1 MADIY
6 YKSCNIHKLKIIKED
21 LNGNEISSMGVL
33 GEDVQEAQL
42 AVGSP
47 SQFGGMSISE
57 SLLSPSMTGNLII
70 LGVGDIIDN
79 FNFTGNEKIELDF
92 ESAVEDVQ
100 ARKTATFYVY
110 EFVELQSPTTT
121 TRTSGG
127 QQLRYYQ
134 LKFSSKQAV
143 KYYESEIPF
152 AGDTE
157 FMGKI
162 AGNDADGSPGL
173 IDYLAGKYFSD
184 EPFEIEDTQNSIW
197 IRGNNLSLPQ
207 RKPVISMA
215 LMELINYA
223 ASFSVRKENPNA
235 CLYFFWQDFDGW
247 HYKSH
252 EALLGEEAEQLSTG
266 KNSYS
271 VSSNELDPFRI
282 KKLVDDSGMSFTRN
296 MSDRSAFLGRYTI
309 VKPNYFDPYA
319 RFLFDDEKYLY
330 KTYEYNYQ
338 EDKEKWKKLESYHL
352 IPDDFEL
359 VQTEAHKNYDDIWG
373 WSDKG
378 KYNENSDMEYIRGLT
393 SEYPNELWQNY
404 LDMSELNIE
413 TLKKIKREIKAP
425 VSQALDEYRRKRDLK
440 EKWNIYKYSV
450 CCIADDQDEL
460 KSVLITDYYPIA
472 KNIFRYEWK
481 EIELIPKIELL
492 NFMGLT
498 ADPIFAVT
506 DDDEILDWY
515 GASVGT
521 INNITVPGLENVNT
535 GEDLILKDLH
545 GIANIRGSDDS
556 VFDSIPSNLRA
567 AIFGNLTIEEM
578 RGKFTEGFTL
588 DFYNDVYSPFL
599 VLKKNYG
606 GRGYTYDYTGAYN
619 LNEVMNR
626 SLFNFAEEDGLPDI
640 PDNPPYEKEADTL
653 VGPGVNTN
661 KDSTDYPRGYTPNPI
676 GSYHITSTGDYCP
689 QTSIGQVVNLSVID
703 QTDLTLFGLKLT
715 QGYTGDKKKIYYF
728 SAENAHDGLC
738 EGDCNNGY

>member
-252 EALLGEEAEQLSTG
+252 ESLLGEVDEQLP
-266 KNSYS
+266 SYS
-271 VSSNELDPFRI
+271 VSANELDPFRI

-296 MSDRSAFLGRYTI
+296 MSDRSAFLGRYTL

-338 EDKEKWKKLESYHL
+338 EDKEKWKKLESYYL

-440 EKWNIYKYSV
+440 EKWNIYKYSI
-450 CCIADDQDEL
+450 CCVSPEDEL

-492 NFMGLT
+492 NFMGFT
-498 ADPIFAVT
+498 ADVFGESP
-506 DDDEILDWY
+506 EDWY
-515 GASVGT
+515 GASIGV
-521 INNITVPGLENVNT
+521 INNIAIPGLQNADT
-535 GEDLILKDLH
+535 DEDLILKDLH
-545 GIANIRGSDDS
+545 GIVNIKGSDPS
-556 VFDSIPSNLRA
+556 FLEIILAGLRGVVFPWSSPIGEILDLFSSDD
-567 AIFGNLTIEEM
+567 GV
-578 RGKFTEGFTL
+578 TL
-588 DFYNDVYSPFL
+588 EFYNDVYSPFL
-599 VLKKNYG
+599 VLKKKYG

-640 PDNPPYEKEADTL
+640 PDSPPYEKEADTL
-653 VGPGVNTN
+653 VGPGVNAN

-689 QTSIGQVVNLSVID
+689 QTSIGQVVNLSAID
-703 QTDLTLFGLKLT
+703 QDDLSLFGLKLT
-715 QGYTGDKKKIYYF
+715 QGNGFTGEKKKIYYF

-738 EGDCNNGY
+738 EGDCNNAY